1 MFNLETTVR
10 HLRSLRS
17 TRPGAAGKRSNRRRT
32 TALECLE
39 ERCCPSTVDIWL
51 GGAGNYSN
59 AANWSLGVVPNN
71 GNSYNGEPATFT
83 VEIANSSAVTL
94 DINPTIDNLTIDATS
109 SLSIS
114 NGQSLTVVGSGAT
127 TGMIDNSG
135 TIALGAT
142 GNGASLMASGNV
154 RLTGGGTVTMSNSS
168 ENLIDQAASNSTL
181 TNVNNTIEGSGNI
194 GDNGLSLN
202 NQSLIDANQSSAL
215 LVAASAITNTGTLE
229 ATGGGTL
236 EIHSSS
242 VTNTNGTI
250 STDGSS
256 SSVILYN
263 SSITG
268 GNLTSTNGAEIH
280 GLGNPSLDGVTITSG
295 WTYSVDPG
303 QSTSL
308 TGNLTN
314 HGAVLIGNSG
324 GGAILYAAA
333 PTFYLSGGG
342 TVTLNNASSH
352 LRGSASSDTLVN
364 TDNTIQGQGEI
375 DGLNFINQATV
386 NANVPGGTT
395 DALTIQAPTTNT
407 GRLEATGG
415 GTLYFLV
422 SVVTNTSGT
431 ISTDGSSSVT
441 LNASEIIGGN
451 LTSTNGA
458 EIHGIAGSALDGVT
472 ITSGSTFSVD
482 PGQSTFLTGDL
493 NNMGTVVVGGGGI
506 LIADVSAVNLSGG
519 GTVIL
524 NTGSLAGNTSSDYLV
539 NKDNTIQGQGNI
551 DVSVINQAIVDANVA
566 GGTLTVQ
573 APTTNTGTLEA
584 TGGGTLY
591 FLAAVV
597 TNTSGTISTDSSSSV
612 DLNDT
617 AIIGGDLTS
626 PSGAAIHAISNSLL
640 DGVTITSGSTL
651 SVDNGGSV
659 NLTGDLINKG
669 TIVIGGNGA
678 YLTAYDSTVT
688 LSGGGTVILSDPSS
702 VIGGNGELSPLVN
715 EDNTIQGQGNIEV
728 DLINQGTVNANVAGG
743 TLTITVDNTA
753 NLGTMEA
760 SGGGTLYFQ
769 AAAYP
774 GDTINNT
781 NGTISTDGSSSV
793 ILNHTEVLGGNL
805 TSAGSAAIHAEFAA
819 LDGATITSGSTLSLD
834 DDSNTSVSGDLI
846 NNGTVVLGSY
856 SGTNPPNLVY
866 SVPFATL
873 SGDGAVGTPLSSG
886 LGTGTFLTNL
896 GNTIPAPGAGSGLIV
911 RSATSADPTATT
923 QVATDVT
930 GTSATLNGG
939 VNPEGSATTVS
950 FVYGTDPTLTTGAT
964 TTAAVPIG
972 GGFSDVALTAPL
984 AGLQPGT
991 TYYEEVVATNN
1002 HGTVD
1007 GPIVSFTTLAPA
1019 TATTQPASNVT
1030 ATAATLNGSVDPEGN
1045 ETTVTFVYGTDP
1057 TLTTGTTSTAAV
1069 PIGSGTSAVPVTAAL
1084 TGLQPGTTYYDE
1096 VVATNSGGTTDGKI
1110 LSFTTPATTT
1120 TTTTNLTPSVST
1132 SVYGQSI
1139 TFTAAVS
1146 QTTSGFPTPTGTV
1159 QFQADGVNLG
1169 SGVTLVNGTA
1179 TSSPISSLAAGG
1191 HTITAI
1197 YSGDPDDASSSGSTS
1212 LTVNQAPLTVTAA
1225 SQSMTYGGAVPT
1237 PTYTLTGFVNG
1248 DTSAVVSGTPTL
1260 TPGATSSSPVG
1271 TYAISVTLGSL
1282 AAANYDFPNLVSGT
1296 LTVNQASTTTAL
1308 AASVNPSVYGQ
1319 SVTFT
1324 ATVGVVAPGSGT
1336 PTGTVA
1342 FQEGST
1348 TLATETLGVSGTV
1361 SLTTSAL
1368 AVGSATSRRSTAV
1381 TRTSGRAPRPR
1392 PRPSTRPVPRP
1403 ISRRARPRR
1412 PPARRSRSRRRSR
1425 SSRPARGRRRAR
1437 CNSSSARP
1445 RWARP
1450 VSAAIPPSSR
1460 RLRRRSGPTRSP
1472 RNTRATPTSPPV
1484 RRAPCRSRSTPPASP
1499 RPRPSRLP

>member
-950 FVYGTDPTLTTGAT
+950 FVYGTDPTLTTG
-964 TTAAVPIG
+964 
-972 GGFSDVALTAPL
+972 
-984 AGLQPGT
+984 
-991 TYYEEVVATNN
+991 
-1002 HGTVD
+1002 
-1007 GPIVSFTTLAPA
+1007 
-1019 TATTQPASNVT
+1019 
-1030 ATAATLNGSVDPEGN
+1030 
-1045 ETTVTFVYGTDP
+1045 
-1057 TLTTGTTSTAAV
+1057 TTSTAAV

-1460 RLRRRSGPTRSP
+1460 RPRRRSGPTRSP

-1484 RRAPCRSRSTPPASP
+1484 LRAPCRSRSTPPASP